1 MISNKAGWTAK
12 EDALIVKAHNKG
24 TAAELAERFDK
35 PAWAVRRRAARLGI
49 VLLRSEGPPRKK
61 KKVAAPKPAGRRKRS
76 PFKRWTK
83 EDIKMLKRD
92 YGKVPAAKIAKAMGR
107 SPQTVYRRAAML
119 GLAQGQDISQKEK
132 NYIRDNILRMGVQA
146 TAEHLGRSERTIRR
160 EIKRQG
166 LLDVGGMSLK
176 QERALNKHDP
186 ETQTV
191 AALAREVGWTDY
203 RTLRTLAKLNA
214 WSERAGKKA
223 RR

>member
-1 MISNKAGWTAK
+1 MITNKAGWAAR
-12 EDALIVKAHNKG
+12 EDAAIIKAHNKG
-24 TAAELAERFDK
+24 TAAELAEKFDK

-61 KKVAAPKPAGRRKRS
+61 KKVVAPKPAGRKKRS

-83 EDIKMLKRD
+83 DDIKTLKRD
-92 YGKVPAAKIAKAMGR
+92 YGTVPAAKIAKAMGR

-132 NYIRDNILRMGVQA
+132 NFIRDNILRMGVQE
-146 TAEHLGRSERTIRR
+146 TAQRINRSERTVRR

-166 LLDVGGMSLK
+166 LLDVGGMTLK
-176 QERALNKHDP
+176 QERALRKHDP
-186 ETQTV
+186 ETQTI
-191 AALAREVGWTDY
+191 ASLAREVGWTDY

-214 WSERAGKKA
+214 WDARNTKA
-223 RR
+223 KR

>member
-1 MISNKAGWTAK
+1 MISNKAGWAAR
-12 EDALIVKAHNKG
+12 EDAAIIKAHNKG
-24 TAAELAERFDK
+24 TAAELADKFGK

-61 KKVAAPKPAGRRKRS
+61 KKVAAAKSTGRKQRS

-83 EDIKMLKRD
+83 DDLKTLKRD
-92 YGKVPAAKIAKAMGR
+92 YGTIPAAKIAKAMGR

-132 NYIRDNILRMGVQA
+132 NFIRDNILRMGVQE
-146 TAEHLGRSERTIRR
+146 TARRIDRSERTVRR

-166 LLDVGGMSLK
+166 LLDVGGMTVK
-176 QERALNKHDP
+176 QERALRNYNP
-186 ETQTV
+186 ETKTI

-203 RTLRTLAKLNA
+203 RTLRTLAKLSA
-214 WSERAGKKA
+214 WNERSKKSK
-223 RR
+223 R